1 MKYDNDEIERIIG
14 ETSEERLLK
23 KYISKMNKIFGE
35 DYTTMILS
43 SDYDINKS
51 ISKFTSKLTFINNH
65 SLQYILL
72 KQSLLS
78 NSSLLNPFMEQL
90 QEVDFK
96 EYLFRVDKDLCFR
109 KGLTRNLINNSS
121 KENIDI
127 FNSIEE
133 DKDKEMVIENITSLR
148 DYARFIHVQEY
159 FAYNERKQ
167 YKKVKKRGNR
177 R

>member
-51 ISKFTSKLTFINNH
+51 ISKFTSKLTFLNNH

-72 KQSLLS
+72 KLL
-78 NSSLLNPFMEQL
+78 
-90 QEVDFK
+90 
-96 EYLFRVDKDLCFR
+96 
-109 KGLTRNLINNSS
+109 I
-121 KENIDI
+121 
-127 FNSIEE
+127 
-133 DKDKEMVIENITSLR
+133 
-148 DYARFIHVQEY
+148 
-159 FAYNERKQ
+159 
-167 YKKVKKRGNR
+167 
-177 R
+177 

>member
-1 MKYDNDEIERIIG
+1 MKYDNDEIERIIR
-14 ETSEERLLK
+14 ETSEEQLLK

-43 SDYDINKS
+43 SDYDISKS
-51 ISKFTSKLTFINNH
+51 ISRFTSKLTFLNNH

-78 NSSLLNPFMEQL
+78 NSSLLNPFTEKLEEM
-90 QEVDFK
+90 DFK

-109 KGLTRNLINNSS
+109 KGLTRNLISNSS
-121 KENIDI
+121 RHNMDI
-127 FNSIEE
+127 FNSIDN
-133 DKDKEMVIENITSLR
+133 DKDKETVIENITSLR
-148 DYARFIHVQEY
+148 DYTRFIHVQEY
-159 FAYNERKQ
+159 FAYNDKKQ
-167 YKKVKKRGNR
+167 YRKVKRRGNR